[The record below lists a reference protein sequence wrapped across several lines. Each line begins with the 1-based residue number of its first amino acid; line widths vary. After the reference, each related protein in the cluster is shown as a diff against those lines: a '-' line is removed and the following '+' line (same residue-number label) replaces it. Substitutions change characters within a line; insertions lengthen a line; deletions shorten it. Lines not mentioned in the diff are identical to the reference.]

1 MNFLEAKNIVSPDK
15 PVVPGSAEHK
25 EILNLM
31 RQSGRVFAEDNVP
44 LVSVPLKFP
53 RAKFISRPP
62 IPQTTKPVSKRD
74 SAILKM
80 ISPPAQAAQTAQA
93 LLPRALFWHNKKI
106 ASLNITK
113 HGRREKVQVAPEIE
127 GRAGESK
134 ESP

>member
-1 MNFLEAKNIVSPDK
+1 MNFLEAKNIISPRHA
-15 PVVPGSAEHK
+15 VIPGSNEHK

-44 LVSVPLKFP
+44 PVSVPLKS

-80 ISPPAQAAQTAQA
+80 ISPPVAQTAQTA
-93 LLPRALFWHNKKI
+93 PLFWRNKKI

-134 ESP
+134 ESS

>member
-1 MNFLEAKNIVSPDK
+1 MNFLEAKNIISPRHA
-15 PVVPGSAEHK
+15 VIPGSNEHK

-44 LVSVPLKFP
+44 PVSVPLKS
-53 RAKFISRPP
+53 RAKFISRPS

-80 ISPPAQAAQTAQA
+80 ISPPLAQTAQA
-93 LLPRALFWHNKKI
+93 QAQAPLFWRNKKI

-134 ESP
+134 ESS

>member
-1 MNFLEAKNIVSPDK
+1 MNFLEAKNIISPRHA
-15 PVVPGSAEHK
+15 VIPGSNEHK

-44 LVSVPLKFP
+44 PVSVPLKS

-80 ISPPAQAAQTAQA
+80 ISPPVAQTAQA
-93 LLPRALFWHNKKI
+93 PLFWRNKKI

-134 ESP
+134 ESS